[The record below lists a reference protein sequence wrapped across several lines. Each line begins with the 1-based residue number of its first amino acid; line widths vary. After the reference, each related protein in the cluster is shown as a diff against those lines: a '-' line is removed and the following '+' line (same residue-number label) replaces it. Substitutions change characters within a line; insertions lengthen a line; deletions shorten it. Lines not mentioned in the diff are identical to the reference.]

1 MKNGVLQV
9 AQQSFYCCLVNL
21 HGMMHKLGEFI
32 DSKADIRSYE
42 GQVLQGTNNLTV
54 FGGVNRGGTIIQ
66 L

>member
-9 AQQSFYCCLVNL
+9 AQQSFYCCPVNL

-32 DSKADIRSYE
+32 DSKADIRSCK
-42 GQVLQGTNNLTV
+42 GQVLQSTNNFTV
-54 FGGVNRGGTIIQ
+54 FGEVNKGGTIIQ